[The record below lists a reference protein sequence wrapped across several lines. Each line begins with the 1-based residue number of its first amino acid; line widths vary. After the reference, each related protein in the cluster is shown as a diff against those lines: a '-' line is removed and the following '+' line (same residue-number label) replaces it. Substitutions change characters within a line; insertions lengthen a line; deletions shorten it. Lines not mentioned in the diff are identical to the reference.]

1 LITVHE
7 IWFNRLYRACRA
19 KFGRGAV
26 GKLKVGLI
34 MGRKAES
41 GKAETGAN
49 HGWRKDFNRNE
60 RIEHKEKQGI
70 LNREITEIREKRRGF

>member
-1 LITVHE
+1 
-7 IWFNRLYRACRA
+7 
-19 KFGRGAV
+19 
-26 GKLKVGLI
+26 LKVGLI